1 LKTFQFILVKK
12 FRVAD
17 GQVGVGQRRFPL
29 PLDFL
34 VQRPAPVQQE
44 ALVDKVD
51 WNCDDERQE
60 KEKEEKSEEKIWRQR
75 VPLDAVNLGDG
86 GKVEQPIVTEEEDLI
101 GNAPVKINHH

>member
-1 LKTFQFILVKK
+1 MKTFQFILVKK

-60 KEKEEKSEEKIWRQR
+60 KEREEREREEREKEEKEGEEREREEREIEERERWRR
-75 VPLDAVNLGDG
+75 ERDG
-86 GKVEQPIVTEEEDLI
+86 GEREMV
-101 GNAPVKINHH
+101 